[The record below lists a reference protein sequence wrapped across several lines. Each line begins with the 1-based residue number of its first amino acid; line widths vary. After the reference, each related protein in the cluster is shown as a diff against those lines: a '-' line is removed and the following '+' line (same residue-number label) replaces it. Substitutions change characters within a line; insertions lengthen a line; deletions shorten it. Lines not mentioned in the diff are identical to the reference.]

1 MNAQSSAK
9 IMDGPAASPD
19 QGPRLSVRGIGKSF
33 AGNQV
38 LSGIDLDVFEGE
50 VLAILGENGAGK
62 STLSSIIAGLL
73 LPDAGAM
80 TWEGAPYA
88 PASPRDAMAMG
99 IGLIHQEMR
108 LLPALS
114 VAENVFVGRL
124 PNRNGFV
131 DRENMRRRA
140 AEQLH
145 RLGLDILPTTPVH
158 RLSVAAQQQ
167 VEIAKALT
175 LDAKLLIL
183 DEPTAALGGSETER
197 LFSQIDRLKKQG
209 VSFIYISHRLDE
221 IARIADRIVVL
232 RDGCLVARHSSA
244 DVPVNVLLENMVGRS
259 VDRIF
264 PARTAPGSTE
274 LLRCEGL
281 TSVDGRFR
289 DVNFTVRS
297 GEIVG
302 IAGIVGAGRTELVRA
317 IVGVDRLAAGKIAIE
332 GRPIQIREPNDAIRA
347 GIVLVP
353 EDRKAQGLVL
363 DHTVASNLSLGN
375 YDRIGNRGW
384 LSPGGIRSFA
394 GEAIKRLGVKGT
406 PQQLARHLSGGNQ
419 QKVIIAR
426 WISRVPKVLILDEP
440 TRGIDMG
447 ARAAIYET
455 IAGLARGGMGV
466 IVVSSDLEEVL
477 GLSHRI
483 VVLSRGRQKGILND
497 SETNQVAIM
506 DLATS

>member
-1 MNAQSSAK
+1 MNADNSR
-9 IMDGPAASPD
+9 ASPH
-19 QGPRLSVRGIGKSF
+19 QNPRLSVRGIGKSF

-50 VLAILGENGAGK
+50 VLAVLGENGAGK

-80 TWEGAPYA
+80 TWEGKPYE
-88 PASPRDAMAMG
+88 PASPRDSMAMG

-145 RLGLDILPTTPVH
+145 RLGLDISPSIPVH

-183 DEPTAALGGSETER
+183 DEPTAALGGPETER

-232 RDGCLVARHSSA
+232 RDGCLVAQHSSA
-244 DVPVNVLLENMVGRS
+244 AVPVNVLLENMVGRS

-264 PARTAPGSTE
+264 PARTAPSTAE

-281 TSVDGRFR
+281 TAADGRFR
-289 DVNFTVRS
+289 DVNFTVHS

-317 IVGVDRLAAGKIAIE
+317 IVGVDRLASGKIAIE
-332 GRPIQIREPNDAIRA
+332 GRPAQIREPNDAIRA

-363 DHTVASNLSLGN
+363 DHSVASNLSLGN

-426 WISRVPKVLILDEP
+426 WISRLPKVFILDEP

-466 IVVSSDLEEVL
+466 IVVSSDLEEVI

-483 VVLSRGRQKGILND
+483 VVLSRGRQKGILNA

-506 DLATS
+506 ELATS

>member
-1 MNAQSSAK
+1 MTALTAFTAESS
-9 IMDGPAASPD
+9 PS
-19 QGPRLSVRGIGKSF
+19 QGPRLSVRGVAKSF
-33 AGNQV
+33 SGTKV
-38 LSGIDLDVFEGE
+38 LSGIDLDVFQGE
-50 VLAILGENGAGK
+50 VLAVLGENGAGK

-73 LPDAGAM
+73 LPDTGAM
-80 TWEGAPYA
+80 QWEGLPYA
-88 PASPRDAMAMG
+88 PASPGDAMAAG
-99 IGLIHQEMR
+99 VGLIHQEMR

-131 DRENMRRRA
+131 DRENMHRRA

-145 RLGLDILPTTPVH
+145 RLGLDISPSTPVQ

-175 LDAKLLIL
+175 LEAKLLIL
-183 DEPTAALGGSETER
+183 DEPTAALGGPETER
-197 LFSQIDRLKKQG
+197 LFSQVDRLKKQG

-232 RDGCLVARHSSA
+232 RDGNLVARHACA

-264 PARTAPGSTE
+264 PAKATPGDQE
-274 LLRCEGL
+274 VFRCERL
-281 TSVDGRFR
+281 TSANGRFR
-289 DVNFTVRS
+289 DISFTVHD

-302 IAGIVGAGRTELVRA
+302 IAGIVGAGRSELVRA
-317 IVGVDRLAAGKIAIE
+317 IVGVDPLASGEVAIDGKTV
-332 GRPIQIREPNDAIRA
+332 RIREPDDAIRE
-347 GIVLVP
+347 GMLLVP

-363 DHTVASNLSLGN
+363 DHSVASNLSLGN

-384 LSPGGIRSFA
+384 LSPKKIRCFA
-394 GEAIKRLGVKGT
+394 RKAIQRLGVKGT

-426 WISRVPKVLILDEP
+426 WISRVPKVFILDEP

-447 ARAAIYET
+447 ARSAIYET
-455 IAGLARGGMGV
+455 IAGLARDGMGV

-483 VVLSRGRQKGILND
+483 LVLSRGRQKGILNA
-497 SETNQVAIM
+497 SQTNQVAIM
-506 DLATS
+506 ELATS

>member
-1 MNAQSSAK
+1 
-9 IMDGPAASPD
+9 
-19 QGPRLSVRGIGKSF
+19 
-33 AGNQV
+33 
-38 LSGIDLDVFEGE
+38 
-50 VLAILGENGAGK
+50 
-62 STLSSIIAGLL
+62 
-73 LPDAGAM
+73 
-80 TWEGAPYA
+80 
-88 PASPRDAMAMG
+88 
-99 IGLIHQEMR
+99 
-108 LLPALS
+108 
-114 VAENVFVGRL
+114 
-124 PNRNGFV
+124 
-131 DRENMRRRA
+131 
-140 AEQLH
+140 
-145 RLGLDILPTTPVH
+145 
-158 RLSVAAQQQ
+158 
-167 VEIAKALT
+167 
-175 LDAKLLIL
+175 
-183 DEPTAALGGSETER
+183 
-197 LFSQIDRLKKQG
+197 
-209 VSFIYISHRLDE
+209 
-221 IARIADRIVVL
+221 
-232 RDGCLVARHSSA
+232 
-244 DVPVNVLLENMVGRS
+244 MVGRS

-264 PARTAPGSTE
+264 PGRTAPGSAE

-289 DVNFTVRS
+289 DVNFTVQS

-317 IVGVDRLAAGKIAIE
+317 IVGVDRLASGKIAIE
-332 GRPIQIREPNDAIRA
+332 GRSVQIREPNDAIRA

-406 PQQLARHLSGGNQ
+406 PEQLARHLSGGNQ

-426 WISRVPKVLILDEP
+426 WISRVPKVFILDEP

-483 VVLSRGRQKGILND
+483 VVLSRGRQKGILNA
-497 SETNQVAIM
+497 SEANQVAIM
-506 DLATS
+506 ELATS